1 MRFKHYFI
9 HFTKICCI
17 CCKYCTQVSKPK
29 LERCQLY

>member
-9 HFTKICCI
+9 HFTKI